1 MDLSL
6 TPKVITTVAGFP
18 ITDTFWVTIGISILL
33 MLVFIFGARK
43 MKDVPKG
50 LQLWLEVIVDGSR
63 SFIHETTHSDKVTN
77 RLHPWILTI
86 FLLFLVG
93 NLLSF
98 IPGFTSLTFHG
109 EPLYRAATT
118 DYNLVFILA
127 LTFMIV
133 AQTVNIMTGGI
144 WHYIKR
150 FINFKSPLEF
160 ILGFFEIIGEF
171 AKLISVSFRFFGNA
185 FAAEV
190 LIAVLMFIFPYLL
203 PLPFMMIL
211 LLASFVQPAVFALL
225 IMIYIQMSIVEK
237 EPITETNGRSNR
249 LPEN

>member
-1 MDLSL
+1 MELSL
-6 TPKVITTVAGFP
+6 TPKVITTIAGFP
-18 ITDTFWVTIGISILL
+18 ITDAFWVTIGISIFLI
-33 MLVFIFGARK
+33 VIFLIGARK
-43 MKDVPKG
+43 MKQEPKG
-50 LQLWLEVIVDGSR
+50 LQFWLEVIVDGTR
-63 SFIHETTHSDKVTN
+63 SFMHESTNSDKVTN

-98 IPGFTSLTFHG
+98 IPGFTSLTFNG
-109 EPLYRAATT
+109 EHIYRAATT

-127 LTFMIV
+127 LTFLIV
-133 AQTVNIMTGGI
+133 AQVVNIMTGGI
-144 WHYIKR
+144 WGYIKR
-150 FINFKSPLEF
+150 FINFKNPLEF

-171 AKLISVSFRFFGNA
+171 ARLISVSFRFFGNA

-203 PLPFMMIL
+203 PLPFIMIL

-225 IMIYIQMSIVEK
+225 IMIYIQMSIAEK
-237 EPITETNGRSNR
+237 KPIKAKS
-249 LPEN
+249 